1 MAVLELGG
9 AYASQWDFSQTLRR
23 FMAELAAEIG
33 ETVNFA
39 VLDGSEIAYVLRQE
53 GRNSVTTFSTL
64 REDDLGDRLKLPLP
78 TATPRSLSTVPAL
91 MEDLAAARARAAT
104 RPRRASRSPA
114 AAAWLSLSA
123 RRARRPTSA
132 PSACP

>member
-1 MAVLELGG
+1 ML
-9 AYASQWDFSQTLRR
+9 
-23 FMAELAAEIG
+23 
-33 ETVNFA
+33 
-39 VLDGSEIAYVLRQE
+39 
-53 GRNSVTTFSTL
+53 STL

-91 MEDLAAARARAAT
+91 MEDLAAARAAAT